1 MQELLHR
8 QDILEKSHKQELI
21 KEIKK
26 RKALIAQSKQAEEKV
41 NELTAALNVINSK
54 TKLNIETLFIGKG

>member
-26 RKALIAQSKQAEEKV
+26 RKALIAQNKQAEEKV
-41 NELTAALNVINSK
+41 KQIAAALNVISFQ
-54 TKLNIETLFIGKG
+54 TKLDIKLFL